1 MIRSGFSWELWSR
14 SCLLKSAKKEQLG
27 REGGMIGGLVGGE
40 ERLARRGLEGGV
52 GGFVAPGKTTIKG
65 LYGKNRRSPH
75 LTVSLSLHTNTTAGC
90 CWISRSS
97 RKLHFLAR
105 CTWNL
110 DRLLEIDY
118 YRIMITRTH
127 AHKHTLFLVAAH
139 ALSICVYIPLKDS
152 FPKWYWAC
160 KQTPLVFITLSS
172 THMHVQTPTR
182 ECLHMP
188 HWHTLEKKDDSLA
201 NTHTHT
207 HKPCADLVAA
217 KCWGIFFGNTLWA
230 T

>member
-27 REGGMIGGLVGGE
+27 REGGMIGGLVGGG
-40 ERLARRGLEGGV
+40 ERMARRGLEGGV

-207 HKPCADLVAA
+207 QAMRWFSGSKVLGD
-217 KCWGIFFGNTLWA
+217 FFW
-230 T
+230 